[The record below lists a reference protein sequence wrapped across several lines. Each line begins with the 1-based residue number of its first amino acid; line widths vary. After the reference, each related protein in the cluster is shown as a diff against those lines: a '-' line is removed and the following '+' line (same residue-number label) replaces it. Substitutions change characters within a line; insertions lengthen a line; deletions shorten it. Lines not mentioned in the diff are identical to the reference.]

1 MSIRLK
7 TLLLSFSFLLIINA
21 IIIPY
26 TLNQFRISRE
36 ISFQQTRDKLVR
48 EVEQA
53 VAAKEDVWLTNA
65 LQISWNP
72 VIRESLSRGFRED
85 AIRILDNYDEEFKKY
100 TNLHNVR
107 VQIIDSGQRSFVKSW
122 DPNSFGESLTYSPAC
137 RKVMEN
143 HKPLV
148 TMEYSQEGL
157 KLKALFPVFNGSEF
171 LGITNF
177 EGGLDSIKRDLE

>member
-36 ISFQQTRDKLVR
+36 ISYQQTRDKLVR

-65 LQISWNP
+65 L
-72 VIRESLSRGFRED
+72 
-85 AIRILDNYDEEFKKY
+85 
-100 TNLHNVR
+100 
-107 VQIIDSGQRSFVKSW
+107 
-122 DPNSFGESLTYSPAC
+122 
-137 RKVMEN
+137 
-143 HKPLV
+143 
-148 TMEYSQEGL
+148 
-157 KLKALFPVFNGSEF
+157 
-171 LGITNF
+171 
-177 EGGLDSIKRDLE
+177 